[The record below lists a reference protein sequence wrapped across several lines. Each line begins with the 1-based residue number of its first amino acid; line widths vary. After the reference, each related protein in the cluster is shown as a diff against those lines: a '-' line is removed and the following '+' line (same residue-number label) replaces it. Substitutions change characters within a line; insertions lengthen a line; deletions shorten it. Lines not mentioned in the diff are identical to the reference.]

1 MSEKTNYLSLDY
13 TSGFVSSGEVRNI
26 KINFHPQVK
35 GQYSSNVTFVVSGWK
50 RDILLTGEGVDL
62 KLELCNS
69 LDKVINFGDVLV
81 NSTKKYRVG
90 VINKSLAMLNVRFDL
105 YDNLMA
111 LQKTT
116 SKLEDCTMQMPVVPP
131 SPEK

>member
-1 MSEKTNYLSLDY
+1 MDY
-13 TSGFVSSGEVRNI
+13 SSGFISPGEVKNI

-35 GQYSSNVTFVVSGWK
+35 GQYSTNVAFVVSGWK
-50 RDILLTGEGVDL
+50 HNILVTGEGVDL
-62 KLELCNS
+62 KLDLCNS
-69 LDKVINFGDVLV
+69 LDKLINFGDVLV

-90 VINKSLAMLNVRFDL
+90 VTNKSLARLNVRFDL

-131 SPEK
+131 PPEK

>member
-1 MSEKTNYLSLDY
+1 M
-13 TSGFVSSGEVRNI
+13 
-26 KINFHPQVK
+26 
-35 GQYSSNVTFVVSGWK
+35 VSGWK
-50 RDILLTGEGVDL
+50 HDILVTGEGVDL
-62 KLELCNS
+62 KLDLCNS
-69 LDKVINFGDVLV
+69 LDRLISFGDVLV

-90 VINKSLAMLNVRFDL
+90 VTNKSLAMLNVRFDL

-131 SPEK
+131 PPEK